1 MFIEGCVFERT
12 KRLEASMYAVVKICI
27 GGHLIAWARTVGRNV
42 GLFEHAFA
50 AVEKIP
56 VQRKNQFAR
65 CLRFDGT

>member
-1 MFIEGCVFERT
+1 
-12 KRLEASMYAVVKICI
+12 MYAVVKICI

-42 GLFEHAFA
+42 GPFEHAFA